1 MKNIAAR
8 YEEILKSHVEYA
20 LKLEKERDISY
31 GDLKKLKG
39 RYDGAC
45 QEVENRRK
53 KTESSFD
60 HGKNKAQN
68 AYQQQLVDMHNVKV
82 SRLEET
88 RFGPGSNGP
97 RIPISWE
104 SM

>member
-8 YEEILKSHVEYA
+8 YEEIRKSHAEYA

-31 GDLKKLKG
+31 GELKKLKG
-39 RYDGAC
+39 KYDGSC

-53 KTESSFD
+53 KIDSSFD

-68 AYQQQLVDMHNVKV
+68 AYQQQLTEMHNVKV
-82 SRLEET
+82 SEL
-88 RFGPGSNGP
+88 
-97 RIPISWE
+97 
-104 SM
+104 

>member
-8 YEEILKSHVEYA
+8 YEEIRKSHAEYA

-31 GDLKKLKG
+31 GDLKKAKG
-39 RYDGAC
+39 KYDAAC

-53 KTESSFD
+53 KTDSSFD

-68 AYQQQLVDMHNVKV
+68 AYQQQLMDMHNVKV
-82 SRLEET
+82 VDL
-88 RFGPGSNGP
+88 
-97 RIPISWE
+97 
-104 SM
+104 